1 MGTTVKCA
9 NAVGKLPKS
18 AHLSQRT
25 NQLLW
30 SRNIQFKLKMWKIV
44 AILCVVFVNTQID
57 ARNLAKREYNGC
69 SLAYERL
76 GCLGAD
82 LIVGLISAGSGD
94 EDFNRTLKKFE
105 TGACTLATATLC
117 ERDICPENYDSA
129 ICKGVRRA
137 GKK

>member
-1 MGTTVKCA
+1 M
-9 NAVGKLPKS
+9 L
-18 AHLSQRT
+18 
-25 NQLLW
+25 
-30 SRNIQFKLKMWKIV
+30 KIV

-69 SLAYERL
+69 SLTYERL

-82 LIVGLISAGSGD
+82 LIVGLFSTAD
-94 EDFNRTLKKFE
+94 EDFHRTLKKFE
-105 TGACTLATATLC
+105 TGACQLATAALC
-117 ERDICPENYDSA
+117 EQDICPENYDSA